1 LCNGRVS
8 NLPPDRSARSA
19 VAPTR
24 HQVPDDADSLIPWPV
39 PRMRA
44 DQVYDARPPR
54 QPLIRQ
60 HARGTR
66 SPAVGLLGLIV
77 AGLLAAFFGWVSAE
91 PAWLTLGHG
100 SRAVATVTSCTG
112 QGIGRQCR
120 ANVTG
125 AGLDLAGVRV
135 VGAQVRAG
143 DTLPVRVVGPASRVG
158 YAGGSGALTL
168 RALLGLVLVL
178 ACGRGAA
185 WASGAARLP
194 RPGRLVAVPVSA
206 ALPLLLALG
215 VFALAW

>member
-1 LCNGRVS
+1 
-8 NLPPDRSARSA
+8 
-19 VAPTR
+19 
-24 HQVPDDADSLIPWPV
+24 
-39 PRMRA
+39 MRA
-44 DQVYDARPPR
+44 GQLYDARPAR
-54 QPLIRQ
+54 QPVIRR
-60 HARGTR
+60 HPPGTR
-66 SPAVGLLGLIV
+66 SPAAGLLGLII

-125 AGLDLAGVRV
+125 AELELTGVRV

-143 DTLPVRVVGPASRVG
+143 DTVPVRVVGAASRVG
-158 YAGGSGALTL
+158 YAGGSRALTL
-168 RALLGLVLVL
+168 RALLGLLLVL
-178 ACGRGAA
+178 ACGAGAA
-185 WASGAARLP
+185 WASGAGRLP

-215 VFALAW
+215 VFAVAW